1 MQTLLLLSVLAQA
14 PAVSP
19 SGAEPNVPL
28 TPWKTFS
35 DGKRSYK
42 LYESVVLVAEPIS
55 AGAADELAS
64 QVRAAD
70 ATATVVLERP
80 TMRIWKVLDAKAVR
94 AKVPGLRPAFH
105 DVASGGGRYRVPMG
119 LVCGGVRRAADWQE
133 VLSQSGASC
142 LPDFWYPPTLR

>member
-14 PAVSP
+14 PAVTTPGPGIPVTPSP
-19 SGAEPNVPL
+19 QAAS
-28 TPWKTFS
+28 FS

-42 LYESVVLVAEPIS
+42 LYESAVLIAEPS
-55 AGAADELAS
+55 PSEEVAA
-64 QVRAAD
+64 QIRAAD
-70 ATATVVLERP
+70 ATASVVLERP
-80 TMRIWKVLDAKAVR
+80 TMRIWKVLDAR
-94 AKVPGLRPAFH
+94 AMRSRVPVLRPAFH

-119 LVCGGVRRAADWQE
+119 LVCGGVRRAADWAE

>member
-14 PAVSP
+14 QTVPGP
-19 SGAEPNVPL
+19 STVAPGVVA
-28 TPWKTFS
+28 PWTTFS

-42 LYESVVLVAEPIS
+42 LYESAVLIAEPS
-55 AGAADELAS
+55 PSEEVAA
-64 QVRAAD
+64 QIRAND
-70 ATATVVLERP
+70 VTATVVLERP
-80 TMRIWKVLDAKAVR
+80 TMRIWKVLDAKAMR
-94 AKVPGLRPAFH
+94 SKVSALRPAFH

-119 LVCGGVRRAADWQE
+119 LVCGGVRRAADWAE